1 MRNRINTII
10 NCLKDNFSDYTNF
23 IGIDFEIKNKQL
35 VISIYPKFNVI
46 WLNKDIKNR
55 IEIIE
60 AELIDN
66 SQYARFN
73 NDYVINVYNTLD
85 KYVNR
90 KQ

>member
-10 NCLKDNFSDYTNF
+10 NVVKDNFSEFNF
-23 IGIDFEIKNKQL
+23 IGVDFEIKNKQL

-60 AELIDN
+60 AELIDCR
-66 SQYARFN
+66 QYARFN

>member
-10 NCLKDNFSDYTNF
+10 NVVKDNFSELNF
-23 IGIDFEIKNKQL
+23 IGVDFEIKNKQL
-35 VISIYPKFNVI
+35 VISIYPKYSII
-46 WLNKDIKNR
+46 WLNKDIKNI

-60 AELIDN
+60 EELIDN
-66 SQYARFN
+66 RQYARFN

>member
-10 NCLKDNFSDYTNF
+10 NVVKENFSEFNF
-23 IGIDFEIKNKQL
+23 IGVDFEIKNKQL
-35 VISIYPKFNVI
+35 VISIYPKHKII

-66 SQYARFN
+66 RQYARFN